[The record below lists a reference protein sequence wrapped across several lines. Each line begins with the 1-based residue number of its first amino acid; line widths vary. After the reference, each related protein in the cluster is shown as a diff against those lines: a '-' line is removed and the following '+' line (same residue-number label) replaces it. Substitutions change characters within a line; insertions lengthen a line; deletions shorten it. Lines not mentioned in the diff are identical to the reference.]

1 MICKIISENDMNCF
15 TLTSQTDGLEES
27 ILLIGNN
34 DIDDLIQ
41 FKKMNNISNLFY
53 AESYLVRI
61 FL

>member
-1 MICKIISENDMNCF
+1 MNCF